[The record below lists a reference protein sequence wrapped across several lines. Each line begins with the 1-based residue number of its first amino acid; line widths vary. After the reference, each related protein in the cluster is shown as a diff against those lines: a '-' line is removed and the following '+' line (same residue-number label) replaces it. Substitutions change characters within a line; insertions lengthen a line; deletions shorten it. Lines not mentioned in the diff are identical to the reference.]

1 MIPIFLLL
9 ALAPMGLAA
18 PGRAIKAAKLGTVKI
33 KEIISRPELIKPAT
47 RGGEFRTQKIL
58 VREATASVSAQ
69 LKRRAIMGVIS
80 ALSGNTITLT
90 HQIQKDRTFT
100 VFFDSN
106 TLIKSKS
113 TASSSATLA
122 VGQRIIAVGSLKDAG
137 ILAKL
142 IHIIPG
148 KATGVFNRPTASPSA
163 SPSATPVLTPTIAP
177 SPTPTASPS
186 ATHTPTI

>member
-1 MIPIFLLL
+1 MIPALLLL

-33 KEIISRPELIKPAT
+33 KEIVSRPDFNKPAT

-58 VREATASVSAQ
+58 VREAAATASAQ
-69 LKRRAIMGVIS
+69 FKRRAVMGVIS
-80 ALSGNTITLT
+80 ALNGNTITLT
-90 HQIQKDRTFT
+90 HQIQRDRFYT

-106 TLIKSKS
+106 TLIKLKS
-113 TASSSATLA
+113 EATTSAALT
-122 VGQRIIAVGSLKDAG
+122 VGQRIIAVGSTKDTG

-148 KATGVFNRPTASPSA
+148 RAIGIFTRPSATPSA
-163 SPSATPVLTPTIAP
+163 SPSAIPALTPTLAP
-177 SPTPTASPS
+177 TSSPTPTP
-186 ATHTPTI
+186 